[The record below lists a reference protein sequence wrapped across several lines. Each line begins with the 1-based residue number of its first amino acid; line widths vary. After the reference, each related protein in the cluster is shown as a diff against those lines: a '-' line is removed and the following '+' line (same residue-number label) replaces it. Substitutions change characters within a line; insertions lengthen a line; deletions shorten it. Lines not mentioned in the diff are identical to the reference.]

1 MFCADI
7 SRREKKKNS
16 LFTGVDKTAG
26 CKLRPAR
33 GNCWIQDSLYTNK
46 AEKEKAPYTQFK
58 PLNIAMS
65 ETSHIFQLTSPLS
78 Q

>member
-1 MFCADI
+1 M
-7 SRREKKKNS
+7 
-16 LFTGVDKTAG
+16 AG

-33 GNCWIQDSLYTNK
+33 GNCWVQDSLCTNK